1 MTEEQLRS
9 FLKKVKA
16 DTSLQEKL
24 KEASEPVCI
33 TNIAKEHGHEFSSDT
48 YEKLSEEELES
59 LSGGANTPN
68 LCCCTVG
75 TFKAGYSGF

>member
-1 MTEEQLRS
+1 MSEEQLKA
-9 FLKKVKA
+9 FLDKVQS

-24 KEASEPVCI
+24 KEASDPVCI

-59 LSGGANTPN
+59 LSGGAQTPN
-68 LCCCTVG
+68 LCCCTAG
-75 TFKAGYSGF
+75 TFKVGYSGF

>member
-33 TNIAKEHGHEFSSDT
+33 TNIAKEHGHEFSSET
-48 YEKLSEEELES
+48 YEKLSDEELES
-59 LSGGANTPN
+59 LSGGANTPG
-68 LCCCTVG
+68 LCCCTAG